1 MNGQKKKDK
10 RPNNDLQ
17 NNAHTTN
24 DREAG
29 NPTKIDA
36 TSDNFVNTTN
46 GNIWVFFKI
55 KSASSYLIKI
65 KGFHTASEAS
75 NLT

>member
-1 MNGQKKKDK
+1 MNGQKKKAK

-17 NNAHTTN
+17 SNAHTTN

-46 GNIWVFFKI
+46 GNICFFLNKV
-55 KSASSYLIKI
+55 
-65 KGFHTASEAS
+65 GFIIFNQNQRFPEHQKHPI
-75 NLT
+75 

>member
-46 GNIWVFFKI
+46 GNICFF
-55 KSASSYLIKI
+55 
-65 KGFHTASEAS
+65 
-75 NLT
+75 